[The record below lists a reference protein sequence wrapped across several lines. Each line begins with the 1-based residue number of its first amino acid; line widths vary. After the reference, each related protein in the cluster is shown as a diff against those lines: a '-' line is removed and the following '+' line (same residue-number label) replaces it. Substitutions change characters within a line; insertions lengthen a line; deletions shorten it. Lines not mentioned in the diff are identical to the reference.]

1 MHMMIADN
9 TRGILGSIG
18 KLSIKVGTRIRLV
31 DLMNIV
37 YLQACRDYVD
47 ITMATGETLHTKE
60 QITRFENELPA
71 YLFARVHRSYIIN
84 TEYLQEIRARQND
97 YDLVLS
103 TGAIIT
109 TGSVYRRQIRDRF
122 ITARES
128 RLVVRDAP
136 AGRDRDPPGPRLVA
150 GSPDRVG
157 EALRIRACS
166 PGDEGSL
173 ALIGQA
179 TYIEAY
185 MGLHA
190 WKDILEHCAQ
200 RHSPDFY
207 RAQLQDR
214 KTRIW
219 MLESGAMDTPVGY
232 LMLTPANPATSGCGD
247 KDLEIQRMYRLDR
260 YSDSDADERLLAEAL
275 DYAQDSGCGQLWTLE
290 FEKNDRQLGF
300 LGRAGFSERGEYQAR
315 IGSSDY
321 RDLVLG
327 LKV

>member
-9 TRGILGSIG
+9 ARGILGSIG

-37 YLQACRDYVD
+37 YLRACRDYVD

-71 YLFARVHRSYIIN
+71 FLFARVHRSFIIN
-84 TEYLQEIRARQND
+84 TEYLQEIRAHQND

-103 TGAIIT
+103 TGTVIT

-128 RLVVRDAP
+128 RLVVKDAP
-136 AGRDRDPPGPRLVA
+136 AAWDRDPRGPRPVTA
-150 GSPDRVG
+150 SPG
-157 EALRIRACS
+157 GAEEALRIRACS
-166 PGDEGSL
+166 PGDEASL
-173 ALIGQA
+173 ALLGQA
-179 TYIEAY
+179 TYIEAFTE
-185 MGLHA
+185 LHA
-190 WKDILEHCAQ
+190 WQDILEHCG
-200 RHSPDFY
+200 RYHSRDFY

-219 MLESGAMDTPVGY
+219 MLESGAMGTPVGY
-232 LMLTPANPATSGCGD
+232 LMLGPASPATAACGD
-247 KDLEIQRMYRLDR
+247 DDMEIQRMYFLDR
-260 YSDSDADERLLAEAL
+260 YRDSGADERLLAEAL
-275 DYAQDSGCGQLWTLE
+275 DHVQDGRCGQLWTIAY
-290 FEKNDRQLGF
+290 EKSDRQLEF
-300 LGRAGFSERGEYQAR
+300 FGRAGFSERGEHHAR
-315 IGSSDY
+315 IGSNDY

-327 LKV
+327 LKM